1 MATDMYIR
9 FDGVDGES
17 TQKGLEKWIELGSY
31 AMSSRTE
38 QSTELG
44 EGSGVGKVTI
54 DGVSFHTVT
63 GRHTPQI
70 FTKMCSGNHFPVV
83 EIKFLKQTGAEAAET
98 YYHLKMEKVFV
109 TSNSVSKSPGSLPGE
124 GLHLTAETYEQEY
137 WVQGGDGGLNSVGKT
152 KYNSKTNV
160 IS

>member
-17 TQKGLEKWIELGSY
+17 QQKGLEKWIELGSF
-31 AMSSRTE
+31 AISSRTE

-44 EGSGVGKVTI
+44 EGSGVGKVTL

-70 FTKMCSGNHFPVV
+70 FAKMCKGTHFPIV
-83 EIKFLKQTGAEAAET
+83 EVKFLKQTGDDASQT

-137 WVQGGDGGLNSVGKT
+137 WVQGGDGALTSVGKN

-160 IS
+160 VT